1 MARADTPLSD
11 PTRGA
16 GTPTPTT
23 GAHRATGSG
32 ADRWIGVV
40 LLALSVAYMA
50 GAWAL
55 PRFQMTTVIDAW
67 VFPMA
72 VGLVLAALS
81 LVLILRPGGRAGTGS
96 QAAAFELPEQVGR
109 PVLVLLALVAYALL
123 LDPLGFIL
131 STSLFFLATSAILGW
146 RRWLVAAAVAVG
158 SSVAVYA
165 VFTRLLAIPLPP
177 GPLPW

>member
-81 LVLILRPGGRAGTGS
+81 LVLILRPGGRAGTGP
-96 QAAAFELPEQVGR
+96 QAAAFEFPEQVGR